1 MKLRLARAFKTASKI
16 DFDSKRVPK
25 TAPKSL
31 PKSFPKIIS
40 SECLAMEFFKVARG
54 FQVRV

>member
-1 MKLRLARAFKTASKI
+1 MKLRLARAFKIASKI

-31 PKSFPKIIS
+31 PKSFSDIFF
-40 SECLAMEFFKVARG
+40 SECLAIRIFKVPI
-54 FQVRV
+54 